1 MLDLLGERSAVT
13 DAMLHRIHA
22 GKTAAM
28 IRVSLVLGGL
38 IGGAPAAALAV
49 LRDGGTNLGMAF
61 QIMDDILD
69 ATGDA
74 ATLGKT
80 PGKDAKAG
88 KATFVALRGLEAS
101 RRMAEEQSAAA
112 SRAIRSL
119 PGDTAFLLG
128 LVQYLTTRT
137 H

>member
-1 MLDLLGERSAVT
+1 
-13 DAMLHRIHA
+13 
-22 GKTAAM
+22 
-28 IRVSLVLGGL
+28 L
-38 IGGAPAAALAV
+38 IGGAAPEVIAT
-49 LRDGGTNLGMAF
+49 LRAGGTSLGMAF

-69 ATGDA
+69 ATSDA

-88 KATFVALRGLEAS
+88 KATFVTLHGLEAS
-101 RRMAEEQSAAA
+101 RRTAEEQSAAA
-112 SRAIRSL
+112 IRAFRNL
-119 PGDTAFLLG
+119 PGDATFLLG